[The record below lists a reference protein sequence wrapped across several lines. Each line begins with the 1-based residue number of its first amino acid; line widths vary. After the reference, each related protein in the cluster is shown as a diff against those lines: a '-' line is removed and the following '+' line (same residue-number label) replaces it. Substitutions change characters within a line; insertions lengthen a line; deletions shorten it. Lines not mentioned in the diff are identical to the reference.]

1 MKEKLLNVREASE
14 ILGVKAKTLYEWK
27 YRKQNLPFVKIGK
40 SLKIREQDL
49 LDFIEK
55 NTKKPEELSAE

>member
-27 YRKQNLPFVKIGK
+27 YRKQNLPFVKVGK

-49 LDFIEK
+49 LDFIER
-55 NTKKPEELSAE
+55 NTKKPEEVSAQ

>member
-14 ILGVKAKTLYEWK
+14 ILGVKPKTLYEWK
-27 YRKQNLPFVKIGK
+27 YRKQNLPFVKVGK

-49 LDFIEK
+49 LDFIER
-55 NTKKPEELSAE
+55 NTKKPQEVSG

>member
-1 MKEKLLNVREASE
+1 MKERLLGVQEAAE
-14 ILGVKAKTLYEWK
+14 ILGVKPKTLYEWK

-49 LDFIEK
+49 LDFIER
-55 NTKKPEELSAE
+55 NTKKPKELSAQ